1 VHNIFLKM
9 LLDQN
14 MRGVDSTKVE
24 AIKVEVKVGAVCDSF
39 DPDLGDEHTLSITVR
54 PSSICF
60 ECSSEL

>member
-1 VHNIFLKM
+1 VHNIFLKI
-9 LLDQN
+9 LLEQK
-14 MRGVDSTKVE
+14 MRGVDSSK

-39 DPDLGDEHTLSITVR
+39 DPDLGDEHTLPITVR